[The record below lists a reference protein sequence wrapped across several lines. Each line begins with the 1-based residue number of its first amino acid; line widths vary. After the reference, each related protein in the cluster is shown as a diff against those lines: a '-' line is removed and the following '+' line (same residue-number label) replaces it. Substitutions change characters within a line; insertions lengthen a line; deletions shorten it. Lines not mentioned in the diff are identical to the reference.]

1 MLGLDVQNTLTN
13 GAIMMTT
20 FWYVVLM
27 SSLIYLTLILPSGLF
42 FSETE
47 EEDKIVS
54 NSKFI

>member
-54 NSKFI
+54 NSTLI

>member
-54 NSKFI
+54 NSKLI